1 MDSSALRD
9 FPLKALQSLSK
20 DVDENIVKPFSRMR
34 ESVRMEFVHARDNP
48 LDGVRRAFDL
58 SKKALIAALLLWV
71 VWSYCT
77 KMLDPTV
84 SAITSF
90 AFSVPLSDGSNL
102 NAAYYDPK
110 LVAAW
115 LSISIL
121 TFFLLAQNEFR
132 AFLKPL
138 EWKGYITSLTAVAI
152 AILVPLM
159 VDNLEFSPDKGLP
172 FLLLGI
178 PAMAGYA
185 LSTGDLPLILTWRA
199 STYQTVR
206 TGVPL
211 LIFAFYA
218 LNVAMAPPILTEDL
232 VNTSSALIVGMAAIS
247 WILIQTEAANPEDQE
262 RRYAAFMFILAT
274 PLILYTV
281 TRVIFLL
288 NNPDSVTRDRWDLD
302 WSFMTELNAFE
313 INVWPVE
320 AVFGEDSRWRFFTA
334 AVINSARVTLVSIV
348 LCTLLGIIIGVTR
361 LSSNRLASSLATIYV
376 EVFRNLP
383 LAVLLFLVWTQMGE
397 TLPLFGD
404 EANIGGW
411 IYYSNKGFWIPL
423 AESWRVYAF
432 LMTFILLWAFT
443 RIKQNRDMRR
453 QGSVVDDSDRAVLMR
468 SGMWGA
474 VIVIGTVFVLGD
486 ITTPEIIK
494 LRPDSPGTWR
504 VADGTAFEITPMFTA
519 MVLGLTLF
527 TASVVAEIVRGSIQA
542 LPRGQVEAAV
552 SLALTPYQRLRLV
565 ILPQALRSMV
575 PLLNSQYMNVWKNSS
590 LAIVVAY
597 SDVFYVIF
605 VMMNNVGRLIPL
617 FLLLLVTY
625 QVGSLLISGIMNA
638 YNARVTRVK
647 I

>member
-9 FPLKALQSLSK
+9 FPLKALQSLTR

-34 ESVRMEFVHARDNP
+34 ESVRTEFAHARDSP
-48 LDGVRRAFDL
+48 IDGARRAFDL
-58 SKKALIAALLLWV
+58 SKKALIAALLLWAA
-71 VWSYCT
+71 WTYCT

-90 AFSVPLSDGSNL
+90 STSLIINDNQL
-102 NAAYYDPK
+102 NAAYYDPTM
-110 LVAAW
+110 VAAW
-115 LSISIL
+115 LSITVL
-121 TFFLLAQNEFR
+121 VFFLLAQNEFR
-132 AFLKPL
+132 ALLKPL
-138 EWKGYITSLTAVAI
+138 EWKGYITSMTAVGI
-152 AILVPLM
+152 AILVPFL
-159 VDNLEFSPDKGLP
+159 VENLDFSPREGLP

-178 PAMAGYA
+178 PAMAGFA

-206 TGVPL
+206 TVAPI
-211 LIFAFYA
+211 LIFAYYA
-218 LNVAMAPPILTEDL
+218 LNVSMAPPILTEDL

-247 WILIQTEAANPEDQE
+247 WILIRTEAANSEDQE

-281 TRVIFLL
+281 TRIIFLL

-302 WSFMTELNAFE
+302 WSFMDDPNAFE
-313 INVWPVE
+313 INVWPMEV
-320 AVFGEDSRWRFFTA
+320 VFGEDSRWEFYIA

-397 TLPLFGD
+397 TLPLFGE

-432 LMTFILLWAFT
+432 LATFILLWVFT
-443 RIKQNRDMRR
+443 RIKQAIDMRR

-474 VIVIGTVFVLGD
+474 LIVIGTVFVLGD
-486 ITTPEIIK
+486 ITTPEILK

-504 VADGTAFEITPMFTA
+504 VAEGTAFEITPMFTA

-542 LPRGQVEAAV
+542 LPRGQVEAAI

-617 FLLLLVTY
+617 FILLLVTY

>member
-20 DVDENIVKPFSRMR
+20 DVDENIVKPFSRIR
-34 ESVRMEFVHARDNP
+34 ESVRMELTRARENP
-48 LDGVRRAFDL
+48 LDGARRAFDL
-58 SKKALIAALLLWV
+58 SKKALIAALLLWAT
-71 VWSYCT
+71 WSYCT

-90 AFSVPLSDGSNL
+90 AFSIPLSDGSNL

-115 LSISIL
+115 LAISIL

-152 AILVPLM
+152 AILIPLM

-211 LIFAFYA
+211 LIFTFYA

-247 WILIQTEAANPEDQE
+247 WLLIQTEAANPEDQE

-281 TRVIFLL
+281 TRIIFLL

-302 WSFMTELNAFE
+302 WSFMNELNAFE

-320 AVFGEDSRWRFFTA
+320 AVFGEDSRWRFFAA

-348 LCTLLGIIIGVTR
+348 LCTLLGIVIGVTR

-397 TLPLFGD
+397 TLPLFGN

-432 LMTFILLWAFT
+432 LATFILLWAFT
-443 RIKQNRDMRR
+443 RIKQAIDMRR
-453 QGSVVDDSDRAVLMR
+453 QDSVVDDSDRAVLMR
-468 SGMWGA
+468 SGIWGA

>member
-34 ESVRMEFVHARDNP
+34 ESVRREFVHARDNP
-48 LDGVRRAFDL
+48 LDGARRAFDL
-58 SKKALIAALLLWV
+58 SKKALIAALLLWA

-90 AFSVPLSDGSNL
+90 AFSIPLSDGSNL

-152 AILVPLM
+152 AILIPLM

-199 STYQTVR
+199 STYQTIR

-211 LIFAFYA
+211 LIFAYYA

-281 TRVIFLL
+281 TRIIFLL

-432 LMTFILLWAFT
+432 LATFILLWAFT
-443 RIKQNRDMRR
+443 RIKQTIDMRR

-486 ITTPEIIK
+486 ITTPEILK

-504 VADGTAFEITPMFTA
+504 VMDGTAFEITPMFTA

>member
-1 MDSSALRD
+1 MDSSALRE

-34 ESVRMEFVHARDNP
+34 ESARMEFVHARENP
-48 LDGVRRAFDL
+48 LAGARRAFDL
-58 SKKALIAALLLWV
+58 SKKALIAALLLWAA
-71 VWSYCT
+71 WSYCT
-77 KMLDPTV
+77 RMLDPTV

-90 AFSVPLSDGSNL
+90 AFSIPLSDGSNL

-138 EWKGYITSLTAVAI
+138 EWKGYITSLTAVVI
-152 AILVPLM
+152 AILVPIM

-185 LSTGDLPLILTWRA
+185 LSTGDLPLILTGRA

-206 TGVPL
+206 TSVPL
-211 LIFAFYA
+211 LIFIYYS

-232 VNTSSALIVGMAAIS
+232 VNTSSALIVGMAGIS
-247 WILIQTEAANPEDQE
+247 WLLIQTEAANPEDQE

-281 TRVIFLL
+281 TRIIFLL

-313 INVWPVE
+313 IDVWPVE
-320 AVFGEDSRWRFFTA
+320 AVFGEDSRWRFFSA

-348 LCTLLGIIIGVTR
+348 LCTLLGIVIGVTR

-432 LMTFILLWAFT
+432 LATFILLWVFT
-443 RIKQNRDMRR
+443 RIKQTIDMRR
-453 QGSVVDDSDRAVLMR
+453 QDSVVDDSDRAVLMR
-468 SGMWGA
+468 SGIWGA

-494 LRPDSPGTWR
+494 IRPDSPGTWR

-625 QVGSLLISGIMNA
+625 QIGSLLISGVMNA

>member
-1 MDSSALRD
+1 
-9 FPLKALQSLSK
+9 
-20 DVDENIVKPFSRMR
+20 
-34 ESVRMEFVHARDNP
+34 
-48 LDGVRRAFDL
+48 
-58 SKKALIAALLLWV
+58 
-71 VWSYCT
+71 
-77 KMLDPTV
+77 
-84 SAITSF
+84 
-90 AFSVPLSDGSNL
+90 
-102 NAAYYDPK
+102 
-110 LVAAW
+110 
-115 LSISIL
+115 
-121 TFFLLAQNEFR
+121 
-132 AFLKPL
+132 
-138 EWKGYITSLTAVAI
+138 
-152 AILVPLM
+152 
-159 VDNLEFSPDKGLP
+159 
-172 FLLLGI
+172 
-178 PAMAGYA
+178 MA
-185 LSTGDLPLILTWRA
+185 
-199 STYQTVR
+199 
-206 TGVPL
+206 
-211 LIFAFYA
+211 
-218 LNVAMAPPILTEDL
+218 
-232 VNTSSALIVGMAAIS
+232 MAAIS
-247 WILIQTEAANPEDQE
+247 WLLIQTEAANPEDQE

-281 TRVIFLL
+281 TRIIFLL

-320 AVFGEDSRWRFFTA
+320 AVFGDDSRWRFFTA

-348 LCTLLGIIIGVTR
+348 LCTLLGIVIGVTR

-397 TLPLFGD
+397 TLPLFGE

-432 LMTFILLWAFT
+432 LATFILLWAFT
-443 RIKQNRDMRR
+443 RIKQTIDTRR
-453 QGSVVDDSDRAVLMR
+453 QGSVVDDSDKAVLMR
-468 SGMWGA
+468 SGIWGA

-504 VADGTAFEITPMFTA
+504 VEDGTAFEITPMFTA

>member
-9 FPLKALQSLSK
+9 FPLKALQSLTK

-34 ESVRMEFVHARDNP
+34 ESVRTEFAHARDSP
-48 LDGVRRAFDL
+48 IDGARRAFDL
-58 SKKALIAALLLWV
+58 SKKALIAALLLWAA
-71 VWSYCT
+71 WSYCT

-90 AFSVPLSDGSNL
+90 STSLIINGNQL
-102 NAAYYDPK
+102 NAAYYDPTM
-110 LVAAW
+110 VAAW
-115 LSISIL
+115 LSITVL
-121 TFFLLAQNEFR
+121 VFFLLAQNEFR
-132 AFLKPL
+132 ALLKPL
-138 EWKGYITSLTAVAI
+138 EWKGYITSMTAVGI
-152 AILVPLM
+152 AILVPFL
-159 VDNLEFSPDKGLP
+159 VENLDFSPREGLP

-178 PAMAGYA
+178 PAMAGFA
-185 LSTGDLPLILTWRA
+185 LSTGDLPLILTGRA

-206 TGVPL
+206 TVAPI

-218 LNVAMAPPILTEDL
+218 LNVSMAPPILTEDL

-247 WILIQTEAANPEDQE
+247 WILIRTEAANSEDQE

-281 TRVIFLL
+281 TRIIFLL

-302 WSFMTELNAFE
+302 WSFMDDPNAFE
-313 INVWPVE
+313 INVWPMEV
-320 AVFGEDSRWRFFTA
+320 VFGEDSRWEFYIA

-397 TLPLFGD
+397 TLPLFGE
-404 EANIGGW
+404 EANIRGW
-411 IYYSNKGFWIPL
+411 VYYSNKGFWIPL

-432 LMTFILLWAFT
+432 LATFILLWVFT
-443 RIKQNRDMRR
+443 RIKQTIDMRR

-474 VIVIGTVFVLGD
+474 LIVIGTVFLLGD
-486 ITTPEIIK
+486 ITTPEILK

-504 VADGTAFEITPMFTA
+504 VAEGTAFEITPMFTA

-542 LPRGQVEAAV
+542 LPRGQVEAAI

-617 FLLLLVTY
+617 FILLLVTY
-625 QVGSLLISGIMNA
+625 QVGSLLISAIMNA

>member
-432 LMTFILLWAFT
+432 LTTFILLWAFT
-443 RIKQNRDMRR
+443 RIKQTIDTRR
-453 QGSVVDDSDRAVLMR
+453 QDSVVDDSDRAVLMR